1 MRIELPKNVQIIIE
15 TLQKKGFEAFVVG
28 GCIRDSILGL
38 AAHDWDIC
46 TDATP
51 DKIGACFKDYLV
63 IDTGLKHGT
72 VTVAIDHEHYEITTY
87 RVDGEYKDNRRPET
101 VRFVKCLQQDLAR
114 RDFTINAMAYNEQ
127 TGIQDYFNGIEDLK
141 NGIVRCVGD
150 ANQRFSE
157 DALRMMRALRFSSVF
172 DFPIAPDTAQSIHQ
186 NRALLKNIA
195 AERINVELCKL
206 ICGKGAK
213 RVLLEYN
220 DVMKVII
227 PQLEPMMG
235 FLQHNPYHYLDVWQ
249 HTVETIEHSPMD
261 IVVRLTMLLHDI
273 GKPMTYSED
282 ERGGHFYGHYEVSFE
297 IAKVVMRNLKF
308 DNDTRHEVTQLI
320 RYHDTVLLTQEKYA
334 KRWLNKLGEKQVR
347 RLIAVKRADTMG
359 QIEHIRKERLEQIDR
374 FETSINAVLA
384 DNQCYS
390 LGMLCINGHD
400 VIECGI
406 PKGPQVGKVLAD
418 IMQQVLDGTLE
429 NDREVLLEWV
439 RQRHSQ
445 PFQ

>member
-1 MRIELPKNVQIIIE
+1 
-15 TLQKKGFEAFVVG
+15 
-28 GCIRDSILGL
+28 
-38 AAHDWDIC
+38 
-46 TDATP
+46 
-51 DKIGACFKDYLV
+51 
-63 IDTGLKHGT
+63 
-72 VTVAIDHEHYEITTY
+72 
-87 RVDGEYKDNRRPET
+87 
-101 VRFVKCLQQDLAR
+101 
-114 RDFTINAMAYNEQ
+114 
-127 TGIQDYFNGIEDLK
+127 
-141 NGIVRCVGD
+141 
-150 ANQRFSE
+150 
-157 DALRMMRALRFSSVF
+157 
-172 DFPIAPDTAQSIHQ
+172 
-186 NRALLKNIA
+186 
-195 AERINVELCKL
+195 
-206 ICGKGAK
+206 
-213 RVLLEYN
+213 
-220 DVMKVII
+220 
-227 PQLEPMMG
+227 
-235 FLQHNPYHYLDVWQ
+235 
-249 HTVETIEHSPMD
+249 
-261 IVVRLTMLLHDI
+261 MLLHDI

-384 DNQCYS
+384 DNQCYN

-439 RQRHSQ
+439 RQRHS
-445 PFQ
+445 